1 MIRPERPTDAD
12 AIRALTAAAFLHAPH
27 ASHTEHRI
35 VDALRVAG
43 ELAVSLVE
51 DGGDGLLGHVALS
64 PVRLSD
70 GTPRWFGLGPVS
82 VHPGHQGRGIG
93 RRLVDAALARLR
105 EDGAAGCVVLGDPG
119 YYGRFGFLP
128 CPGLVLPGVPAM
140 YFQAVAFDGAMPQA
154 TVTYPP
160 AFAVT

>member
-12 AIRALTAAAFLHAPH
+12 AIRVLTAAAFLHAPH

-35 VDALRVAG
+35 VDALRAAG

-64 PVRLSD
+64 PVHLSD
-70 GTPRWFGLGPVS
+70 GTPGWFGLGPVS

-140 YFQAVAFDGAMPQA
+140 YFQALAFDGATPQA
-154 TVTYPP
+154 TVAYSPS
-160 AFAVT
+160 FAVA